1 MREPLVVAIDMG
13 YGHMRPARVLGERA
27 GTVVHAA
34 DSPELAG
41 EDERRLWARI
51 RTAYESA
58 TRWSSRGLSGAPFRL
73 LVDHFTGIDPLHP
86 HRDQSRPDFAVRR
99 FAAKLRA
106 GLGRRLAEVQRES
119 GRPLVA
125 THFAPALAAE
135 AHGCEDVHCVVT
147 DTDVHRIWA
156 PLEPQRTRICY
167 LVPAQRTL
175 RRLRAYGVPRANVE
189 VTGYPLPHSL
199 LGGEEL
205 SVLARNLAARLVR
218 LDPRRSF
225 REASAGELRA
235 FLGSLPEEEEGRPPH
250 ITFAVGGAGAQT
262 ALVARALPSLRSAL
276 AEDRMR
282 LTLVAGVRPE
292 VAARFERLVREHGL
306 ERRVEILR
314 ADTLDEY
321 FRRFDELLART
332 DVLWTKPSEL
342 TFFGAL
348 GLALVLSP
356 PVGVHEGY
364 NRRWAREHGAALKQR
379 DARYAGQWLVEAL
392 EDGLLAAAAWSGYL
406 RLPKFGLYRILR
418 AIEAG
423 QGDARNTRRQSGN
436 EKLA

>member
-1 MREPLVVAIDMG
+1 
-13 YGHMRPARVLGERA
+13 
-27 GTVVHAA
+27 
-34 DSPELAG
+34 
-41 EDERRLWARI
+41 
-51 RTAYESA
+51 
-58 TRWSSRGLSGAPFRL
+58 
-73 LVDHFTGIDPLHP
+73 
-86 HRDQSRPDFAVRR
+86 
-99 FAAKLRA
+99 
-106 GLGRRLAEVQRES
+106 
-119 GRPLVA
+119 
-125 THFAPALAAE
+125 
-135 AHGCEDVHCVVT
+135 
-147 DTDVHRIWA
+147 
-156 PLEPQRTRICY
+156 
-167 LVPAQRTL
+167 
-175 RRLRAYGVPRANVE
+175 
-189 VTGYPLPHSL
+189 
-199 LGGEEL
+199 
-205 SVLARNLAARLVR
+205 
-218 LDPRRSF
+218 
-225 REASAGELRA
+225 
-235 FLGSLPEEEEGRPPH
+235 
-250 ITFAVGGAGAQT
+250 
-262 ALVARALPSLRSAL
+262 
-276 AEDRMR
+276 MR

-423 QGDARNTRRQSGN
+423 PGDARNTRRQSGN